1 VTTNRDLLVRT
12 LRHPAFAAGDID
24 TGFLERHD
32 LSKLSAPLADAQ
44 AVERHAV
51 AAALTGRT
59 QRRAQA
65 TVQPAM
71 PSGWR
76 NNPSQL
82 EQTTFDVQD
91 HSITVG
97 YRFDRAGSH
106 VELVEIDGGDQL
118 VVVGRLDADS
128 VVLTVDDVTRRYRV
142 ARAAHTTFVDG
153 PDGSTVLVEQ
163 ERFPIPGSQ
172 VPAGSAVAPMP
183 GGVARVNVAVGDH
196 VQAGQD
202 LVVLEAMKMEHTVHA
217 AIEGTVAE
225 VMVTPGTQVESGQV
239 LVVLEETAGPGEQ
252 TDDR

>member
-1 VTTNRDLLVRT
+1 MD
-12 LRHPAFAAGDID
+12 
-24 TGFLERHD
+24 
-32 LSKLSAPLADAQ
+32 

-59 QRRAQA
+59 HRRARA
-65 TVQPAM
+65 SVQPDM

-76 NNPSQL
+76 NNRSQL
-82 EQTTFDVQD
+82 DQATFDV
-91 HSITVG
+91 HARPITVG
-97 YRFDRAGSH
+97 YRFDRTGSH
-106 VELVEIDGGDQL
+106 VELVEVDG
-118 VVVGRLDADS
+118 VPKPVAVGRLGNDS
-128 VVLTVDDVTRRYRV
+128 VVLTVDGVTRRYRV
-142 ARAAHTTFVDG
+142 ARAANSTFVDG

-202 LVVLEAMKMEHTVHA
+202 LVVLEAMKMEHTVRA

-225 VMVTPGTQVESGQV
+225 VMVEPGTQVESGQV
-239 LVVLEETAGPGEQ
+239 LVVLEEIGGPEEP